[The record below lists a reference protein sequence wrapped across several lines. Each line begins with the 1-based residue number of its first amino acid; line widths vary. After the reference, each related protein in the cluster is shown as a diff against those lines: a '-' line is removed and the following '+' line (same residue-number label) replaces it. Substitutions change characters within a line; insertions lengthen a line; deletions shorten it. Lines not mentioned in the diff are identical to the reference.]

1 MRILITGATGYI
13 GSAVARALLA
23 RDHEVLGLA
32 RSTRSAAA
40 LQQAGIA
47 PVSGDFGDPA
57 SVARAVTSSG
67 PDAVVSTASVGSLG
81 GDPQTFAQDRDAVD
95 AITHA
100 LGDDGR
106 TLIFTSGSA
115 VFGVFA
121 GGAATDTIYDEDAAV
136 PLSRE
141 AFAAAAAGLHPMLAA
156 GLGAAMSAR
165 VQTEQAVTAA
175 RGVRGIIV
183 RPGLVYGRGGSFDLP
198 AIIALARRH
207 GHGVHLGSGATR
219 QSYVHIDDL
228 AELYCLAVERGQAGA
243 ILHGVTSEVSQ
254 RDLAAAAGRMI
265 GVVDHTENL
274 TVPQMLGLGAG
285 ARAGLLLTRRLP
297 EKVLQRLQGR
307 YAPPASVS
315 TGISLCLNKRLS
327 SSKTQHLL
335 GWSPRRTDIL
345 TDVES
350 GSYRGPSSPSSGP
363 QRPPG

>member
-1 MRILITGATGYI
+1 MKILITGATGYI
-13 GSAVARALLA
+13 GGAVARALRD
-23 RDHEVLGLA
+23 RDHEVLSLA
-32 RSTRSAAA
+32 RSPRSAAV

-47 PVSGDFGDPA
+47 PVTGDFGDPA

-81 GDPQTFAQDRDAVD
+81 GDANTFAQDRDAVE
-95 AITHA
+95 AIRHA
-100 LGDDGR
+100 LGNDER
-106 TLIFTSGSA
+106 ALIFTSGSA

-121 GGAATDTIYDEDAAV
+121 GGAATDVVYHEDAPV

-141 AFAAAAAGLHPMLAA
+141 VFAPAAAGLHPMLAA

-175 RGVRGIIV
+175 RGVRGVVV

-198 AIIALARRH
+198 AIIALARQH
-207 GHGVHLGSGATR
+207 GHGVHLGSGATT
-219 QSYVHIDDL
+219 QGYVHIDDL
-228 AELYCLAVERGQAGA
+228 AELYCLAVERAQAGA

-254 RDLAAAAGRMI
+254 HDLAVAAGRMI
-265 GVVDHTENL
+265 GAGDDTENL

-285 ARAGLLLTRRLP
+285 ARAGLLLTRRVP
-297 EKVLQRLQGR
+297 ENVLQRLQAR
-307 YAPPASVS
+307 YTPPASVS

-327 SSKTQHLL
+327 SSMTQHLL

-345 TDVES
+345 TDLES
-350 GSYRGPSSPSSGP
+350 GSYNNHS
-363 QRPPG
+363 

>member
-1 MRILITGATGYI
+1 MMKILITGATGYI
-13 GSAVARALLA
+13 GGAVARALRA
-23 RDHEVLGLA
+23 RDHQVLGLA
-32 RSTRSAAA
+32 RSPRSAAV

-47 PVSGDFGDPA
+47 PVTGDFGDPA

-81 GDPQTFAQDRDAVD
+81 GDASTFAADRDAVE
-95 AITHA
+95 AIAHA
-100 LGDDGR
+100 LGNDGR

-121 GGAATDTIYDEDAAV
+121 GGAATDVVYDEDAAV

-141 AFAAAAAGLHPMLAA
+141 VFAPAAAGLHPMLAA

-165 VQTEQAVTAA
+165 VDTERAVTAA
-175 RGVRGIIV
+175 RGVRGVVV
-183 RPGLVYGRGGSFDLP
+183 RPGLVYGHAGSFDLP
-198 AIIALARRH
+198 SIIALARRH

-219 QSYVHIDDL
+219 QGYVHIDDL
-228 AELYCLAVERGQAGA
+228 AELYCLAVERAQAGA

-265 GVVDHTENL
+265 GVGDDTENL
-274 TVPQMLGLGAG
+274 TVPEMLDLGAV

-297 EKVLQRLQGR
+297 ENVLQPLQAR
-307 YAPPASVS
+307 YTPPTSVS

-335 GWSPRRTDIL
+335 GWSPRRTDIV
-345 TDVES
+345 TDLES
-350 GSYRGPSSPSSGP
+350 GSYANHS
-363 QRPPG
+363 

>member
-1 MRILITGATGYI
+1 MMKILITGATGYI
-13 GSAVARALLA
+13 GSAVARALRN

-32 RSTRSAAA
+32 RSSRSATV
-40 LQQAGIA
+40 LERAGIT
-47 PVSGDFGDPA
+47 PVTGDFGDPA
-57 SVARAVTSSG
+57 SLARAVTSSG

-81 GDPQTFAQDRDAVD
+81 GDANTFAQDRDAVD
-95 AITHA
+95 AMTHT
-100 LGDDGR
+100 LGNDGR
-106 TLIFTSGSA
+106 ALIFTSGSA

-121 GGAATDTIYDEDAAV
+121 GGAATDVIYDEDAAV

-141 AFAAAAAGLHPMLAA
+141 VFAPATAGLHPMLAT

-165 VQTEQAVTAA
+165 VQTEQAVTSA
-175 RGVRGIIV
+175 RGVRGIVV

-198 AIIALARRH
+198 AIIALARQH
-207 GHGVHLGSGATR
+207 GHGVHLGSGATT
-219 QSYVHIDDL
+219 QGYVHIDDL
-228 AELYCLAVERGQAGA
+228 AELYCLAVERAQASA

-265 GVVDHTENL
+265 GAGDHTENL

-285 ARAGLLLTRRLP
+285 ARAGLLLTRRVP
-297 EKVLQRLQGR
+297 EHVLQRLQVR
-307 YAPPASVS
+307 YTPPASVS

-350 GSYRGPSSPSSGP
+350 GSYANHS
-363 QRPPG
+363 

>member
-1 MRILITGATGYI
+1 MKILMTGATGYI
-13 GSAVARALLA
+13 GGAVARALRN

-32 RSTRSAAA
+32 RSSRSAAV
-40 LQQAGIA
+40 LQRAGIT
-47 PVSGDFGDPA
+47 PVTGDFGDPA

-81 GDPQTFAQDRDAVD
+81 GDANTFAQDRDAVE
-95 AITHA
+95 AITRA
-100 LGDDGR
+100 LGNDGR
-106 TLIFTSGSA
+106 TLIFTSGTA

-121 GGAATDTIYDEDAAV
+121 GGAATDVIYHEDAAV

-141 AFAAAAAGLHPMLAA
+141 VFAATAAGLHPMLAA

-175 RGVRGIIV
+175 RGVRGVVV

-198 AIIALARRH
+198 AIVALARQH
-207 GHGVHLGSGATR
+207 GHGVHLGSGATT
-219 QSYVHIDDL
+219 QGYVHIDDL
-228 AELYCLAVERGQAGA
+228 AELYCLAVERAQAGA

-265 GVVDHTENL
+265 GAGDHTDNF

-297 EKVLQRLQGR
+297 ENVLQRLQGR
-307 YAPPASVS
+307 YTPPASVS

-345 TDVES
+345 ADVES
-350 GSYRGPSSPSSGP
+350 GSYANHS
-363 QRPPG
+363 